1 MSVKEVAFR
10 EWDTGKFREAKVL
23 ARRWEK
29 LNNCDQNNCNTSSQ
43 PMTLALYGKGSERS
57 PTANLQPH
65 STNDLGPANDLNG
78 FYCRIDSLR
87 SCFNNVSALGPGDLS
102 Y

>member
-65 STNDLGPANDLNG
+65 STNDLGPANDPG
-78 FYCRIDSLR
+78 FT
-87 SCFNNVSALGPGDLS
+87 VALIVCGLALIMS
-102 Y
+102 VHWAQVT